1 MPRGEAADSAPGRL
15 DQVNP
20 QEVVVDV
27 HPAGMLCN
35 EVGEL
40 AVNDVGNG
48 DLLIAGAGHD
58 LNAGAFNQTSGRIH
72 YRQTGVLAAEVH
84 EVDNGLPDDI
94 VQGHQNGQ
102 GQKAPQAAAHGIEAL
117 FLVELLHLLLHL
129 QLVVGVFLLDLLHLA
144 GHAAHPHHALLGLH
158 LEGQQDQLD
167 DQREQDQGHAVGPCQ
182 VVKQPQ
188 QGRKRDTNCVS
199 DG

>member
-1 MPRGEAADSAPGRL
+1 MPVERL
-15 DQVNP
+15 LTAL

-27 HPAGMLCN
+27 HPAGILCN

-40 AVNDVGNG
+40 AVDDVGNG

-58 LNAGAFNQTSGRIH
+58 LNAGAFNQASGRIH
-72 YRQTGVLAAEVH
+72 HCQTGVLAAEVH

-94 VQGHQNGQ
+94 VQGHQDGQ
-102 GQKAPQAAAHGIEAL
+102 GQEAPQAAAHGIEAL
-117 FLVELLHLLLHL
+117 FLIELLHLLLHL
-129 QLVVGVFLLDLLHLA
+129 QLIVGILFLDLLHLA
-144 GHAAHPHHALLGLH
+144 GHPAHPQHALLGLD

-167 DQREQDQGHAVGPCQ
+167 DQREQDQRHAVGPRQ
-182 VVKQPQ
+182 VVKQPH
-188 QGRKRDTNCVS
+188 QGRKGDTNQVS

>member
-1 MPRGEAADSAPGRL
+1 
-15 DQVNP
+15 
-20 QEVVVDV
+20 
-27 HPAGMLCN
+27 MLGN

-84 EVDNGLPDDI
+84 EVDDGFPDDI

-102 GQKAPQAAAHGIEAL
+102 RQKAPQAPAHGVDAL
-117 FLVELLHLLLHL
+117 FLVELLHLLVHL
-129 QLVVGVFLLDLLHLA
+129 DAVIGVLFLDLLHLP
-144 GHAAHPHHALLGLH
+144 GHPVHADHALLGLH

-182 VVKQPQ
+182 VVKQTDQPCE
-188 QGRKRDTNCVS
+188 RCTDPVN